1 LGKSLRHDY
10 IKSQQ
15 KFKKKKM
22 KTETETLLEIG
33 ANGVK
38 DKQTKPAIKIKKEK
52 KTKKKEILHELF
64 IELIKLQK
72 EVIASGLKLLV
83 ILEGRDAAG
92 KDGTIK
98 RIIKHLSP
106 RETIVVALSKP
117 TDFQER
123 EWYFQRYCAH
133 LPVSGE
139 FVLFNR
145 SWYNR
150 LGVEKVMGFCTHKQY
165 KSFFTEVESFENG
178 LVEGG
183 FIILKYYLDI
193 SKEEQQKRFDG
204 RRKNP
209 LKHWKISPID
219 EAAQKHWKDYSDARD
234 EMLLKTNFKHAPWF
248 IVSADKKKDTHIALI
263 THLLNRVKY
272 HHQNEK
278 LLAQNYGL
286 VDPATP
292 EIITKK
298 LF

>member
-1 LGKSLRHDY
+1 
-10 IKSQQ
+10 
-15 KFKKKKM
+15 M
-22 KTETETLLEIG
+22 KTETLLEIDV
-33 ANGVK
+33 NELT
-38 DKQTKPAIKIKKEK
+38 DKQTEPDIEIKKGK
-52 KTKKKEILHELF
+52 KTKNQNKKILHELF
-64 IELIKLQK
+64 IELVKLQK
-72 EVIASGLKLLV
+72 EVIASGLKLLI

-106 RETIVVALSKP
+106 RETKVVALGKP
-117 TDFQER
+117 TDLQER
-123 EWYFQRYCAH
+123 EWYFQRYTAH

-165 KSFFTEVESFENG
+165 KSFFSEVESFENG
-178 LVEGG
+178 LIEGG

-193 SKEEQQKRFDG
+193 SKEEQQRRFDD
-204 RRKNP
+204 REKDP
-209 LKHWKISPID
+209 LKQWKISPID
-219 EAAQKHWKDYSDARD
+219 KVAQKHWKDYSDARD
-234 EMLLKTNFKHAPWF
+234 EMLLRTNFKHAPWF
-248 IVSADKKKDTHIALI
+248 VVNADDKHKTHIALI
-263 THLLNRVKY
+263 SHLLGRVKY

-278 LLAQNYGL
+278 LLSQNYGL

-292 EIITKK
+292 EIIAKK

>member
-1 LGKSLRHDY
+1 
-10 IKSQQ
+10 
-15 KFKKKKM
+15 M

-33 ANGVK
+33 INGMK
-38 DKQTKPAIKIKKEK
+38 ENQLKSEKKIKKEK
-52 KTKKKEILHELF
+52 RKKTRKKKILHSLFVELV
-64 IELIKLQK
+64 KLQK
-72 EVIASGLKLLV
+72 EIIASDLKLLV

-106 RETIVVALSKP
+106 RDTIVVALGKP
-117 TDFQER
+117 SDFQER
-123 EWYFQRYCAH
+123 EWYFQRYTAH
-133 LPVSGE
+133 LPVSGQ

-150 LGVEKVMGFCTHKQY
+150 LGVEKVMGFCTYKQY
-165 KSFFTEVESFENG
+165 KSFFTEVESFEKG

-193 SKEEQQKRFDG
+193 SKKVQEKRLKA
-204 RRKNP
+204 RHTNP

-219 EAAQKHWKDYSDARD
+219 QEAVKHWKDYSEARD
-234 EMLLKTNFKHAPWF
+234 EMLLKTNFENAPWF
-248 IVSADKKKDTHIALI
+248 IVNANDKDKTHIALI
-263 THLLNRVKY
+263 SHLLARMKY
-272 HHQNEK
+272 HHKDEK
-278 LLAQNYGL
+278 LLSHNYGL

-292 EIITKK
+292 EIIKDK